1 MPKAAFS
8 KTYKAFL
15 DLLRTSRENA
25 GLTQQDLAK
34 KIGQT
39 QTFVSK
45 CERGERRIDVAELL
59 MFCRAIGIDASEF
72 VRKLESSRGSRSSKS

>member
-8 KTYKAFL
+8 NTYKIFL
-15 DLLRTSRENA
+15 DLLRTSREDA
-25 GLTQQDLAK
+25 GLTQEELAK
-34 KIGQT
+34 RIGQT

-59 MFCRAIGIDASEF
+59 MFCRAIGINASEF
-72 VRKLESSRGSRSSKS
+72 VRKLESTRRKRH

>member
-8 KTYKAFL
+8 NTYKIFL
-15 DLLRTSRENA
+15 DLLRTSRESA
-25 GLTQQDLAK
+25 ELTQEELAK
-34 KIGQT
+34 RIGQT

-45 CERGERRIDVAELL
+45 CERGERRIDIAELL

-72 VRKLESSRGSRSSKS
+72 VRKLESTRRKRH